1 VLSFKCKV
9 LGFISPNPFTNN
21 ISITSSNTSKTIKA
35 EVIDITGKVKISM
48 QGEVNG
54 NLEIDTQHL
63 SKGVYFIRIQD
74 GENTQT
80 KRIIKN

>member
-1 VLSFKCKV
+1 MLSFKFKV

-21 ISITSSNTSKTIKA
+21 ISIISSNTSKTIKA

-54 NLEIDTQHL
+54 NLANQA
-63 SKGVYFIRIQD
+63 YY
-74 GENTQT
+74 
-80 KRIIKN
+80 

>member
-1 VLSFKCKV
+1 

-21 ISITSSNTSKTIKA
+21 ISIISSNTSKTIKA

-54 NLEIDTQHL
+54 NLA
-63 SKGVYFIRIQD
+63 
-74 GENTQT
+74 NQT
-80 KRIIKN
+80 YY